1 MYEYDQMRSNI
12 NADLNEHDRR
22 ILDSFL
28 REGER
33 YRSRSAAPV
42 RRSRNELFTYP
53 LTDLIESEQKSLRE
67 VQEGLRQVSIN
78 LQRLQR
84 RQNSGSRRSSSHNRT
99 HIRSRPTPQTM
110 LIVDDL
116 ANLQRRHSRTNPIY
130 GVINPVLTEEDLRRS
145 EAFLK
150 SELRPRTRPT
160 MIVDDPELQR
170 LIRIQRLASG
180 EYADDDT
187 LLHLQEDYR
196 HNRPSRRADF
206 LEPQFQAGL
215 RNRVLENIRPD
226 RYTAGYFDD
235 DTLLHLDDPRYPRTH
250 SQHAHISTRQRQIRN
265 RIEREL
271 QNAYR

>member
-1 MYEYDQMRSNI
+1 MHSNI

-110 LIVDDL
+110 LIIDDL
-116 ANLQRRHSRTNPIY
+116 ANLQSRHSRTSPIY
-130 GVINPVLTEEDLRRS
+130 GVINPVLTEEDLRQS

-160 MIVDDPELQR
+160 MIVDDPELQ
-170 LIRIQRLASG
+170 
-180 EYADDDT
+180 
-187 LLHLQEDYR
+187 LHLREDHR

-206 LEPQFQAGL
+206 LEPQFHARL

-226 RYTAGYFDD
+226 RYAAGYFDD
-235 DTLLHLDDPRYPRTH
+235 DVLLHLDDPRYPQTP